1 MLLTDYNLEEDLIP
15 WETNISDD
23 DIETN
28 SMNELFNYE
37 D

>member
-1 MLLTDYNLEEDLIP
+1 MLLDEYNLVEDSVPL
-15 WETNISDD
+15 ETNLEND

-28 SMNELFNYE
+28 SMNELFEYG

>member
-1 MLLTDYNLEEDLIP
+1 MLLDEYNLVEDLIP
-15 WETNISDD
+15 WETNINTD

-28 SMNELFNYE
+28 SMNELFDYG

>member
-1 MLLTDYNLEEDLIP
+1 MLLVDYNLEEDLIP
-15 WETNISDD
+15 WETNISED

>member
-1 MLLTDYNLEEDLIP
+1 MLLVDYNLEEDLIP

>member
-1 MLLTDYNLEEDLIP
+1 MLSVDYNLEEDLIP
-15 WETNISDD
+15 WETNISED

-28 SMNELFNYE
+28 SMNELFDYE

>member
-1 MLLTDYNLEEDLIP
+1 MSSIDYNLEEDLIP
-15 WETNISDD
+15 WETNISED